1 MYDTPVSHNTDSDDS
16 DSEEMLPMGAFWPI
30 PEDEEW
36 TMVERSHG
44 SLRGAKGIDSDRF
57 HNSGEKLDH
66 SGLRCGQ
73 LDYTNETDNH
83 STRLEV
89 LLISHREATQYDNT
103 PPGNETAMES
113 AIVGVKP
120 AVCKRP
126 NVIVVVPSKITD
138 RRVNCPVNV
147 VLTPQV
153 MVHKSLGIG
162 TQAGEL
168 FPEELEVVPEEM
180 AEEAS
185 MGDLAD
191 NQPLNVYE
199 LYTKTTVT
207 NLPTDYDQI
216 ERPAPRRVLV
226 EVAEEASTEDTTIE
240 KCMYEVMDKNETTE
254 RKVSTELLEVPQQL
268 VTRGFLELAEE
279 ARLVKVEKKQSFL
292 VEEVLP
298 QITEV
303 TKPMCE
309 PVSWT
314 IEEDLG
320 QTVDA
325 VA

>member
-1 MYDTPVSHNTDSDDS
+1 MYNTPVSHNIDSDDS

-44 SLRGAKGIDSDRF
+44 SLRGAKGIDGDRF

-73 LDYTNETDNH
+73 LDYINETDNH
-83 STRLEV
+83 STRSEV
-89 LLISHREATQYDNT
+89 LLLSRREATQYDNT
-103 PPGNETAMES
+103 PPGIETAMES
-113 AIVGVKP
+113 AIASGKP

-147 VLTPQV
+147 ALTPQV
-153 MVHKSLGIG
+153 MVHKSLVIG
-162 TQAGEL
+162 TQAEEL

-191 NQPLNVYE
+191 NHPLNVYK
-199 LYTKTTVT
+199 LYTQTTVT
-207 NLPTDYDQI
+207 NLPMDYDQI
-216 ERPAPRRVLV
+216 ERLAPRRVLV

-240 KCMYEVMDKNETTE
+240 KCMYEVMDKNET
-254 RKVSTELLEVPQQL
+254 KVCTELLEVPQQL
-268 VTRGFLELAEE
+268 V
-279 ARLVKVEKKQSFL
+279 S
-292 VEEVLP
+292 
-298 QITEV
+298 
-303 TKPMCE
+303 
-309 PVSWT
+309 SWSR
-314 IEEDLG
+314 EDF
-320 QTVDA
+320 
-325 VA
+325 